1 MCKTNTGMACRFTL
15 SPMSD
20 SFVDIILGAIGK
32 VDGSAVSQ
40 RTDKL
45 STVYRGSRAAVED
58 AVKACFLYAY
68 RPHVHMTMECA
79 FSTAPAP
86 EGEDRG
92 AVNGEKLGEFH
103 FPAVGKLTL
112 YPLGTGE
119 VSLWRE
125 KVAAEAKERGLC
137 REEAYDGPILAG
149 DVQDIFDCLSAVNG
163 LCREGLEDYTL
174 EFTLSVNS
182 PTPD

>member
-1 MCKTNTGMACRFTL
+1 MICRFTL

-20 SFVDIILGAIGK
+20 RFIDLILGAIGK
-32 VDGSAVSQ
+32 VDAGSITQ

-68 RPHVHMTMECA
+68 RPDVHMTMECA
-79 FSTAPAP
+79 FTSDG
-86 EGEDRG
+86 GEESPGPLNER
-92 AVNGEKLGEFH
+92 ETETYH

-112 YPLGTGE
+112 YPLGAVDG
-119 VSLWRE
+119 
-125 KVAAEAKERGLC
+125 AAERAKVTARAREMGLV
-137 REEAYDGPILAG
+137 REEAFDGPILAG
-149 DVQDIFDCLSAVNG
+149 DVQEIFSCLSAVNE
-163 LCREGLEDYTL
+163 LCCRELEDYTL